1 MSRMTELE
9 AEAAASRARLEDTIA
24 RIQDKLTVSGMVDE
38 FIGQSAAP
46 RLSGGQDLLL
56 GFLRRHPLPVMIA
69 AAGIG
74 FMIHRMSAKQARKS
88 ISPDDPGLDEVDV
101 PALNTG
107 QTRIYDP
114 DLPSRHPLADG
125 ADPKRIE
132 A

>member
-1 MSRMTELE
+1 MSEFTRLE
-9 AEAAASRARLEDTIA
+9 AQAAASRARLNDTIG
-24 RIQDKLTVSGMVDE
+24 RIQDKLTVSGMVDDL
-38 FIGQSAAP
+38 IGSAAVP
-46 RLSGGQDLLL
+46 RLAGGQDAVL
-56 GFLRRHPLPVMIA
+56 GLLRRHPLPVMIA

-74 FMIHRMSAKQARKS
+74 FMIHRMNRRRAAA
-88 ISPDDPGLDEVDV
+88 PPADEDVAV

-107 QTRIYDP
+107 QTRVYDP

>member
-1 MSRMTELE
+1 MSEFTLLE
-9 AEAAASRARLEDTIA
+9 AQAAASRARLNDTIG
-24 RIQDKLTVSGMVDE
+24 RIQDKLTVSGMVDDL
-38 FIGQSAAP
+38 IGSAAVP
-46 RLSGGQDLLL
+46 RLAGGQDAVL
-56 GFLRRHPLPVMIA
+56 GLLRRHPLPVMIA

-74 FMIHRMSAKQARKS
+74 FMIHRMNRRRAAA
-88 ISPDDPGLDEVDV
+88 PPADEDVAV

-107 QTRIYDP
+107 QTRVYDP

>member
-1 MSRMTELE
+1 MSEFTRLE
-9 AEAAASRARLEDTIA
+9 AQAAASRARLNDTIG
-24 RIQDKLTVSGMVDE
+24 RIQDKLTVSGMVDDL
-38 FIGQSAAP
+38 IGSAAVP
-46 RLSGGQDLLL
+46 RLAGGQDAVL
-56 GFLRRHPLPVMIA
+56 GLLRRHPLPVMIA

-74 FMIHRMSAKQARKS
+74 FMIHRMNRRRAAA
-88 ISPDDPGLDEVDV
+88 PPADEDVAV

-107 QTRIYDP
+107 QTRLYDP